1 MSKQSRAEYQRQYRL
16 AHQESIANQNSQYRL
31 AHQES
36 IANQNSQYRLAHQ
49 ESVANQKS
57 QYRVDH
63 AAEISQ
69 YRVDHAANIKESNA
83 SYYSKKRKQQ
93 KLSQG
98 SNDTLNESFF
108 SDLTD
113 SRNNSFAHS
122 GSGLFAVD
130 DSDDALHDASLE
142 PNHGLL
148 FLLGD
153 ELSAITPYDMSQPSR
168 AGDVPLEKRLLDSNL
183 KDARKLPAKSAT
195 KLAKDAEIKQRGEDR
210 AQLVE
215 ALAMACNGEVPSVA
229 FDKQPSIR
237 NAAKDFVDRVYGIVL
252 HTCGVCSER
261 RYLDAGHMDVTG
273 VFTCRRC
280 ETEEKKEST
289 QKVEAACAAGI
300 EQNND
305 PFVASMGRDN
315 DMDPYFHSDPTA
327 VLELEELLLNYP
339 LTLAEQAS
347 ISMTTPIMNIMMLK
361 SGMMAFK
368 GHTVAVLQD
377 VQSVCYTL
385 PRAPHDAAILKL
397 RRTSIGNEGKT
408 GTYKDFIIRKYI
420 LYCETADNTQLLS

>member
-1 MSKQSRAEYQRQYRL
+1 MSKQSRAEYLRQYRL
-16 AHQESIANQNSQYRL
+16 THQESIANQKSQYRL

-36 IANQNSQYRLAHQ
+36 IANQ
-49 ESVANQKS
+49 K
-57 QYRVDH
+57 
-63 AAEISQ
+63 SQ
-69 YRVDHAANIKESNA
+69 YRVDHAANIEKSNA
-83 SYYSKKRKQQ
+83 SYYSKRKQQ

-130 DSDDALHDASLE
+130 DSDDASLE

-280 ETEEKKEST
+280 QYWGTNFMLDYLPIHPNQRVQVIEVEDDHPLNSKGFFMWNQDQETQGTFKLSIFLSNQNADNLADSFVLHDFLLRMKDVKEGRLNTHSFAYGRSHYYNVSDVVNDALLSIATDAALEQCARHT
-289 QKVEAACAAGI
+289 QLYLNK
-300 EQNND
+300 
-305 PFVASMGRDN
+305 
-315 DMDPYFHSDPTA
+315 FHSWADFGVGGSP
-327 VLELEELLLNYP
+327 
-339 LTLAEQAS
+339 EQAAKELAIMS
-347 ISMTTPIMNIMMLK
+347 LMFNTYSFVNNANLVSALVPISM
-361 SGMMAFK
+361 
-368 GHTVAVLQD
+368 
-377 VQSVCYTL
+377 
-385 PRAPHDAAILKL
+385 
-397 RRTSIGNEGKT
+397 
-408 GTYKDFIIRKYI
+408 
-420 LYCETADNTQLLS
+420 